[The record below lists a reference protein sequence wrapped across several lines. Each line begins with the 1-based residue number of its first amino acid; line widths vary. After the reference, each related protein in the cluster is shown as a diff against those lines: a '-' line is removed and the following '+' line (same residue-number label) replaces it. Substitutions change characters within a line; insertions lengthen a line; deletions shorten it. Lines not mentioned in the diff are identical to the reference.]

1 MKYVPP
7 ILTTFRN
14 NTTKIV
20 LDSFMQHI
28 YPHELCIPSYICGW
42 FPAKRSMK
50 CKESREI
57 NWGNRPSPFSP
68 WFRHKAAGSVLISDL
83 ESSPVNKSD
92 NWGRCQTNWIVAVRL
107 RPCSERNSLTII
119 WRLLIADESRQR
131 SIYFTF
137 KINHCL
143 KTTLNISSKWTL
155 MCGVLFR
162 DRWCDCRNVL
172 W

>member
-50 CKESREI
+50 CKQSREI
-57 NWGNRPSPFSP
+57 NWGNRPSAFSP

-92 NWGRCQTNWIVAVRL
+92 NWGRCQTNWIVVVRL
-107 RPCSERNSLTII
+107 RPCSERDSDNHMHVFESSYGDY
-119 WRLLIADESRQR
+119 WSQMRADRDLYTSPSR
-131 SIYFTF
+131 
-137 KINHCL
+137 
-143 KTTLNISSKWTL
+143 
-155 MCGVLFR
+155 
-162 DRWCDCRNVL
+162 
-172 W
+172 

>member
-1 MKYVPP
+1 MNCASRH
-7 ILTTFRN
+7 TFVVDFQQKEAWNVNKAERS
-14 NTTKIV
+14 TGAIDLQPLV
-20 LDSFMQHI
+20 LDLDTKLLAL
-28 YPHELCIPSYICGW
+28 YW
-42 FPAKRSMK
+42 
-50 CKESREI
+50 
-57 NWGNRPSPFSP
+57 
-68 WFRHKAAGSVLISDL
+68 
-83 ESSPVNKSD
+83 
-92 NWGRCQTNWIVAVRL
+92 
-107 RPCSERNSLTII
+107 SLTWSQVPWINRIIEDGVKLIGLSSFAWGHAVNGTLWQSYACVRVII